1 MGMSSYVFDSEEKMF
16 DVIEQA
22 IGNCEHL
29 TDVMAEAVKQR
40 KLVPHWS
47 VQEIEDCCSEAWEEY
62 WASKIQENTMIA
74 LIGYMVVANF
84 VVSIFQVDTSCIC
97 VIVNSK
103 LNVWRETNELFTRT

>member
-29 TDVMAEAVKQR
+29 TDVMAAAVKE
-40 KLVPHWS
+40 KNLVPHWS

-62 WASKIQENTMIA
+62 WASKIQERAM
-74 LIGYMVVANF
+74 LVFIGYMCVANI
-84 VVSIFQVDTSCIC
+84 VLSAFQVDISRRC

-103 LNVWRETNELFTRT
+103 LKLRRDR

>member
-1 MGMSSYVFDSEEKMF
+1 MGMSSYVMDAEEKMF

-47 VQEIEDCCSEAWEEY
+47 VAEIEDCCSEYWEEY
-62 WASKIQENTMIA
+62 WASKIQ
-74 LIGYMVVANF
+74 
-84 VVSIFQVDTSCIC
+84 VDTSYNHAIM
-97 VIVNSK
+97 NSK
-103 LNVWRETNELFTRT
+103 LKLRRDR

>member
-47 VQEIEDCCSEAWEEY
+47 VAEIEDCCSEAWEEY
-62 WASKIQENTMIA
+62 WSSKIQGEYNVGFYWIYVC
-74 LIGYMVVANF
+74 GKY
-84 VVSIFQVDTSCIC
+84 CIKR
-97 VIVNSK
+97 I
-103 LNVWRETNELFTRT
+103 LG

>member
-1 MGMSSYVFDSEEKMF
+1 MGMSSYVMDAEEKMF

-29 TDVMAEAVKQR
+29 TDVMAEAVNQR

-62 WASKIQENTMIA
+62 WASKIQ
-74 LIGYMVVANF
+74 
-84 VVSIFQVDTSCIC
+84 VDTSCIC

>member
-29 TDVMAEAVKQR
+29 TDVMAEAVKQ
-40 KLVPHWS
+40 KNLVPHWS
-47 VQEIEDCCSEAWEEY
+47 VQEIEDCCSEYWEEY
-62 WASKIQENTMIA
+62 WASKI
-74 LIGYMVVANF
+74 
-84 VVSIFQVDTSCIC
+84 QVDTSCIC

-103 LNVWRETNELFTRT
+103 LNVWRETNELFTRTSERNRCNAQDY

>member
-1 MGMSSYVFDSEEKMF
+1 MGMSSYVMDAEEKMF

-47 VQEIEDCCSEAWEEY
+47 IAEIEDCCSEYWEEY
-62 WASKIQENTMIA
+62 WASKIQENKMIA
-74 LIGYMVVANF
+74 LIGYMVIANF
-84 VVSIFQVDTSCIC
+84 VVSVFQVDTFLYCAILS
-97 VIVNSK
+97 SK
-103 LNVWRETNELFTRT
+103 LKLRRDR

>member
-1 MGMSSYVFDSEEKMF
+1 MEMGMSSYVFDSEEKMF

-47 VQEIEDCCSEAWEEY
+47 
-62 WASKIQENTMIA
+62 T
-74 LIGYMVVANF
+74 
-84 VVSIFQVDTSCIC
+84 
-97 VIVNSK
+97 
-103 LNVWRETNELFTRT
+103 

>member
-1 MGMSSYVFDSEEKMF
+1 MGMSNYVMDAEEKMF

-47 VQEIEDCCSEAWEEY
+47 IAEIEDCCSEYWEEY
-62 WASKIQENTMIA
+62 WASKIQENKMIA
-74 LIGYMVVANF
+74 LIGYMVIANF
-84 VVSIFQVDTSCIC
+84 VVSVFQVDTFLYCAILS
-97 VIVNSK
+97 SK
-103 LNVWRETNELFTRT
+103 LKLRRDR

>member
-1 MGMSSYVFDSEEKMF
+1 MGMSNYVMDAEEKMF

-47 VQEIEDCCSEAWEEY
+47 IAEIEDCCSEYWEEY
-62 WASKIQENTMIA
+62 WASKIQ
-74 LIGYMVVANF
+74 
-84 VVSIFQVDTSCIC
+84 VDISRIC

-103 LNVWRETNELFTRT
+103 LKLRRDR

>member
-40 KLVPHWS
+40 NIVPHWS
-47 VQEIEDCCSEAWEEY
+47 VAEIEDCCSEAWEEY
-62 WASKIQENTMIA
+62 WASKIQENNMIA
-74 LIGYMVVANF
+74 LIGYVVVANF

-103 LNVWRETNELFTRT
+103 LNVWRETNELFTGT

>member
-47 VQEIEDCCSEAWEEY
+47 VAEIEDCCSEAWEEY
-62 WASKIQENTMIA
+62 WSSKIQENKMIA
-74 LIGYMVVANF
+74 LIGYMVIANF
-84 VVSIFQVDTSCIC
+84 VVSVFQVDTYYIR
-97 VIVNSK
+97 VIMNNK
-103 LNVWRETNELFTRT
+103 LKLRRDG